1 MELLIAVALI
11 VAFDVAALIWGADT
25 RPHSDAGRRWSI

>member
-1 MELLIAVALI
+1 MELLIAVALV

-25 RPHSDAGRRWSI
+25 RPHSDAGQQRSI

>member
-1 MELLIAVALI
+1 MELLIAVALV

-25 RPHSDAGRRWSI
+25 RPYSDAGQHRSI